1 MTQNR
6 TPVVLLPADY
16 RQLGDHPFH
25 VVGHKYVSAVV
36 HAARALPL
44 IIPALGSES
53 EIEALLEVA
62 DGIMLPGAVSN
73 VHPSHFEQA
82 VRDISLPLDP
92 ERDSLTLQLIRA
104 AVDAGIPLLGVCR
117 GLQEINVAFGGSL
130 NQAVHETEGMSDHR
144 EAKGKSLDE
153 QYGLVHRV
161 HTVAGGRLAEITG
174 CTEIMVNSL
183 HGQGIDRLGAGL
195 AAEAYAPDGL
205 IEAVSFTGAKTFAL
219 AVQWH
224 PEWDVLNIPSYL
236 AIFRAFGEACRTR
249 AAQRDA
255 GSDKTEIMEN
265 INV

>member
-1 MTQNR
+1 MNQNR

-25 VVGHKYVSAVV
+25 VAGHKYVSAVV
-36 HAARALPL
+36 QAVGALPL

-53 EIEALLEVA
+53 EIEALLEIA
-62 DGIMLPGAVSN
+62 DGILLPGAVSN
-73 VHPSHFEQA
+73 VHPSHFDQA
-82 VRDISLPLDP
+82 VRDPSLPLDP

-104 AVDAGIPLLGVCR
+104 AVDAGIPLLGICR

-144 EAKGKSLDE
+144 EAKDQSVDE
-153 QYGLVHRV
+153 QYGQVHPV

-174 CTEIMVNSL
+174 CSEIMVNSL

-195 AAEAYAPDGL
+195 VAEAYAPDGL

-224 PEWDVLNIPSYL
+224 PEWDVLNTPPYL
-236 AIFRAFGEACRTR
+236 AIFRAFGEACQTR
-249 AAQRDA
+249 AAQRHA
-255 GSDKTEIMEN
+255 GTDKTEIMES